1 MYSNS
6 DAVRDT
12 LVTAYKQGR
21 AYRTFKEL
29 NIPASGT
36 YVIKIVV
43 PASGA
48 TLRKLSTAI
57 DLGYLKL
64 ETIAGGTEGGTYS
77 ETLPR
82 IRRNLL
88 PRAPVR
94 LPEVTMTA
102 GGTQT
107 GGTVIDVIRS
117 KADTNT
123 NRAISVGASDDDD
136 RGVAPGTYY
145 WKFTNLSSTDAITGT
160 FKAQWTEP

>member
-12 LVTAYKQGR
+12 LVTSYKQGR

-43 PASGA
+43 PSSGA
-48 TLRKLSTAI
+48 TLRKLSTAV
-57 DLGYLKL
+57 DQGYLKL
-64 ETIAGGTEGGTYS
+64 ETISGGTEGGSYS

-82 IRRNLL
+82 IRRNML
-88 PRAPVR
+88 PRSPVR
-94 LPEVTMTA
+94 LPLVTLTA

-107 GGTVIDVIRS
+107 GGTVIDVVSIKS
-117 KADTNT
+117 DTNT
-123 NRAISVGASDDDD
+123 NRAVSVGSTDDDD

-145 WKFTNLSSTDAITGT
+145 WKFTNLSSADAIVGT